1 MLSTD
6 STASMAVCYRE
17 RGTLLQLKRKVV
29 YCISDRPVRVVA
41 RVDKSP
47 VPVKGMKS
55 STVTS
60 TPISAKTSTAAR
72 RDGSSLLQSTPSMS
86 NSTAETFPHAP
97 VTASV
102 CDGEDAGAEATTTS
116 RRPLRGSC
124 GAAAAAARDRAF
136 GRRRG
141 RRGGAREVGG

>member
-1 MLSTD
+1 M
-6 STASMAVCYRE
+6 
-17 RGTLLQLKRKVV
+17 VV
-29 YCISDRPVRVVA
+29 RNRADCISDLTVLVA
-41 RVDKSP
+41 QREKSP

-97 VTASV
+97 GTASV
-102 CDGEDAGAEATTTS
+102 SDEEGAGAEAEAATTG
-116 RRPLRGSC
+116 RRPRRGSC
-124 GAAAAAARDRAF
+124 WAAAAAARDRAF
-136 GRRRG
+136 GRSRG
-141 RRGGAREVGG
+141 RSGGAGEASG